1 MKHKCYGG
9 TERTA
14 AGFTLIELMVVV
26 AIIAILTAIALPNY
40 TDYVIRGNLVDGTN
54 QLAAS
59 RAQMEQFY
67 QDARQY
73 TTTGAYVSPCP
84 TALTVKYWTYA
95 CPTLAAAAYT
105 ITATGSGP
113 VLGFVYSIDQA
124 NNQKSVN
131 LPSAA
136 WGANGTPHWI
146 MKKGG

>member
-1 MKHKCYGG
+1 MRYPSRRIK
-9 TERTA
+9 
-14 AGFTLIELMVVV
+14 GFTLIELMVVV

-40 TDYVIRGNLVDGTN
+40 RDYVIRGNLVDGTN
-54 QLAAS
+54 QLAAY

-73 TTTGAYVSPCP
+73 STTGVYTTPCP
-84 TALTVKYWTYA
+84 PTGGVTIGKWTYA
-95 CPTLAAAAYT
+95 CTVAVATYT

-131 LPSAA
+131 LPSLA
-136 WGANGTPHWI
+136 WGVNGTLHWV